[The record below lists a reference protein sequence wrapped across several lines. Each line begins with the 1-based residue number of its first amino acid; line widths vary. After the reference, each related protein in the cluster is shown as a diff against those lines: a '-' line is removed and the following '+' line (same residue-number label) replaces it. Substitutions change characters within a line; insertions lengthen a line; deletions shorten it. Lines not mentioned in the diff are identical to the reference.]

1 MNNIDL
7 CIWGCRNGFEVIYSE
22 NELWDTYLKN
32 NRDSLDGKLQNL
44 SKYSAEFIILNK
56 NKENQ
61 IVSLIVPFV
70 DSVRSTFMAISLITK
85 HEVAYGSNLLFV
97 LHKIWKIYE
106 EGNFKVGKHLTTN
119 AFDIDEMKSHI
130 QSIEI
135 INTNKFYYY
144 SNCTIK
150 YDDNSI
156 LRTELGK
163 FKGDS
168 IYFVENNID
177 SEVFGKLPSSILT
190 LKEIISIGSTISEI
204 DELKM
209 LIRERKNIEKA
220 ELLYNRSHIG
230 LTENEKNDFHTWKTL
245 FDFQISIN
253 KIISEFNKYFQEI
266 SEPEKGNQFIPTDL
280 VNRIEKYGNQLP
292 KDLLE
297 KYKSWKN
304 KYESTQKDVLSK
316 EVESTI
322 ASLENEKEY
331 SAFISKFNNVFNQAN
346 QSQKQEL
353 ERLKEHISKKRY
365 IELKDRIVKL
375 YEKIYGVK
383 KLTIKKN
390 KEQLLRDVKA
400 LIYDVHNLPDTYQ
413 GNQLLKSLEKFKFL
427 ESEKWVPKDNS
438 KLIRKLVI
446 RCIVLVLTTGVFFIF
461 KLFPNSEESEKV
473 ADSTAESGNS
483 NTQEAAPREPENPAP
498 TQPENSPSG
507 KTEIAYKNNKY
518 LIAKEVLTDKGLEH
532 IKNGDHYRFL
542 NQSKWELK
550 RKGSKQWSTVEEKD
564 INYFLSVNAKKIE
577 KVNPPP
583 QGEITLTGIAL
594 SETSLNNLTVGGTA
608 QLSVTFTP
616 VNATNKTANWTSD
629 NSSVA
634 SVSSAGKIT
643 AKKPGNATI
652 TVSSG
657 SFTKTCKVTVVKAGG
672 DEDEDIRDMT
682 FDERK
687 ALESWVN
694 FPGEKAKAAWTNLSS
709 EKKKEIINSLTPK
722 IKSKQGKGYLKILQT
737 HY

>member
-7 CIWGCRNGFEVIYSE
+7 CIWGPRNGFEVIYSE
-22 NELWDTYLKN
+22 NELWDSYLKN
-32 NRDSLDGKLQNL
+32 NQDLLDRKLQNL
-44 SKYSAEFIILNK
+44 SKFSSEFIILNK

-106 EGNFKVGKHLTTN
+106 EGNFKDGRHLTTN

-150 YDDNSI
+150 YDDYSI

-168 IYFVENNID
+168 IYFVENNLD

-190 LKEIISIGSTISEI
+190 LKEIISKGLTISEI

-220 ELLYNRSHIG
+220 VLLYNRSHIG

-245 FDFQISIN
+245 IDFQISVN

-266 SEPEKGNQFIPTDL
+266 SELEKGNQFIPTDL

-304 KYESTQKDVLSK
+304 KYESTQKNVLFK
-316 EVESTI
+316 QVELTI

-375 YEKIYGVK
+375 YNKIYNVDK
-383 KLTIKKN
+383 STIKKN
-390 KEQLLRDVKA
+390 KEQLLRDVQA
-400 LIYDVHNLPDTYQ
+400 LIYDVYELPDTYQ
-413 GNQLLKSLEKFKFL
+413 GDQLLKSLEKFKYL
-427 ESEKWVPKDNS
+427 ESREWVPKDNS

-446 RCIVLVLTTGVFFIF
+446 GCIVLVLTTGVFFIF
-461 KLFPNSEESEKV
+461 KLFPHSKESEKV

-498 TQPENSPSG
+498 TPPVQTPSG

-518 LIAKEVLTDKGLEH
+518 RIAQEVLTDNGLKH
-532 IKNGDHYRFL
+532 KNGDYYRFL

-550 RKGSKQWSTVEEKD
+550 RNGSTQWSTVEEKD
-564 INYFLSVNAKKIE
+564 INYFLSVNEKKIE
-577 KVNPPP
+577 KGNPPP
-583 QGEITLTGIAL
+583 QGEIALTGIAL
-594 SETSLNNLTVGGTA
+594 NKTSLNNLTVGGTA

-616 VNATNKTANWTSD
+616 VNATNKTANWTSS

-634 SVSSAGKIT
+634 SVSSAGKIK
-643 AKKPGNATI
+643 ALKPGNATI

-657 SFTKTCKVTVVKAGG
+657 SFTKTCEVTVVKAGG
-672 DEDEDIRDMT
+672 NEVIHNMSEVEKTELKNWYDI
-682 FDERK
+682 
-687 ALESWVN
+687 
-694 FPGEKAKAAWTNLSS
+694 
-709 EKKKEIINSLTPK
+709 EKKKIKPQWKNLSDNDK
-722 IKSKQGKGYLKILQT
+722 IDKMKYLKTIITSIEGKEFLRKLEGANPK
-737 HY
+737 